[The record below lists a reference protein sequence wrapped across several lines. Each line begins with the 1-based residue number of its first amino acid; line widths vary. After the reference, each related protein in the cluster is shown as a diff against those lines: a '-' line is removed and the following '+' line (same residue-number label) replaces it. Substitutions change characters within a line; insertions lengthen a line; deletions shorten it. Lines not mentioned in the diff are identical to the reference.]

1 MKTYNHLFDSICSFE
16 NLMAAARA
24 AERGRRLNDHVGRFR
39 TRMEAEVLRLRKE
52 LTNGIYQPG
61 SYREFWIREPKER
74 MISAA
79 PYRDRVVHHA
89 VCRVVMPLFERKMI
103 ADLYSNRPGKGTHA
117 AIRRCQHWCRKYRY
131 VLKCDVTKYF
141 PSMDHAV
148 LKQAIRRTIRCQ
160 DTLRLMD
167 AIIDNSNLQEAVC
180 TVFPGDDIAEAAE
193 RRVGLPIGNLTSQWF
208 GGIYLTAFDHWVQ
221 ETLRAGAY
229 VRYVDD
235 FLLFSDDKVQLRE
248 WRQAIC
254 ERLHMHRVRLNER
267 KSRVYRVQ
275 DGVTFLGQRVW
286 PGRRRLARANVA
298 RVRRR
303 LRAQAD
309 LYRAG
314 QLAKD
319 SLIQRWASWK
329 GHALQADGT
338 ALVAVVRDELRRRI
352 GNAGN
357 ESVSGAAGRV
367 VEQQREQRAGREPE
381 QQQPGQREQQH
392 WFPLREGDSSG
403 REAVGRSRE
412 VYEHPWR
419 PGRKPTRVDR
429 FRRSWRNEYDTPVR
443 GQ

>member
-1 MKTYNHLFDSICSFE
+1 
-16 NLMAAARA
+16 
-24 AERGRRLNDHVGRFR
+24 
-39 TRMEAEVLRLRKE
+39 
-52 LTNGIYQPG
+52 
-61 SYREFWIREPKER
+61 
-74 MISAA
+74 
-79 PYRDRVVHHA
+79 
-89 VCRVVMPLFERKMI
+89 
-103 ADLYSNRPGKGTHA
+103 
-117 AIRRCQHWCRKYRY
+117 
-131 VLKCDVTKYF
+131 
-141 PSMDHAV
+141 MDHEV
-148 LKQAIRRTIRCQ
+148 LKQAIRRTIRCG
-160 DTLRLMD
+160 DTLRLLD

-180 TVFPGDDIAEAAE
+180 TVFPGDDMADAAQ

-221 ETLRAGAY
+221 ESLGAGAY

-235 FLLFSDDKVQLRE
+235 FLLFSDDKAQLRE
-248 WRQAIC
+248 WRQAIR
-254 ERLHMHRVRLNER
+254 ENLHEHRVRLNER
-267 KSRVYRVQ
+267 KSRVYRVR

-298 RVRRR
+298 RARRR
-303 LRAQAD
+303 LRTQAD
-309 LYRAG
+309 LYRCG
-314 QLAKD
+314 LLPRD

-403 REAVGRSRE
+403 REAGGRNGE
-412 VYEHPWR
+412 VHGLLR
-419 PGRKPTRVDR
+419 CPGRKPTRVDR
-429 FRRSWRNEYDTPVR
+429 FRRIWRNEYATPVR